1 MLSLCVCLPVCL
13 SVCLSVASLH
23 CLNIAKH
30 RITQTMPYDS
40 PGSLFFG
47 DKYFG
52 EISMGSSPMGVPNAG
67 EVGKKW

>member
-1 MLSLCVCLPVCL
+1 
-13 SVCLSVASLH
+13 
-23 CLNIAKH
+23 
-30 RITQTMPYDS
+30 MPYDS